1 MTVSDP
7 ARQPAES
14 APGFAGLPEE
24 LWGRVFA
31 YLDPVEDR
39 VVTLALVCKKWSR
52 VLRNTPDLWRTLSV
66 CRHLEDH
73 LYDNVAAALHAYGQ
87 HVHVLTWKSGVP
99 VTPAVLALLP
109 TLTNLRV
116 LGLPVVWDREH
127 IYRLMPLSG
136 LEEVQINGAFELTDG
151 DLELVARS
159 FPELR
164 EVTFTACWDLSPE
177 GVLAFLEQSAAL
189 HSLRLKLNVG
199 LPLHDVR
206 SDQAMLQGA
215 NLVLDLA
222 DSRFAHL
229 LTVLHLNFVPLELDE
244 LWSCMNHFTRIR
256 KLVVTNCE
264 QRLVGKIV
272 TFFIMRPVFVRPP
285 HQRWTK
291 AGRMI
296 KNVTIFPTNLCLESS
311 RDPDTSFGGFSS
323 EPTTVTE
330 IAAFVGKLQACA
342 PGTQRLQGVRLRSGA
357 LQKLYLYNLWS
368 VSFVSLWTPQLRS
381 LHLDAGLE
389 NLEHLEVF
397 APKLRKLQ
405 VDGSGVLSIRPG
417 YTANNMRGARP
428 GGLTLSV
435 KSTKLS
441 NVELYNCE
449 LLDGLGFTRCLGSN
463 ITVTVLS
470 LGSIGMEA
478 LSLDQNRCP
487 SLREL
492 RLLADFRC
500 TSLHLSCPTLRRLC
514 ADCDVM
520 LPTLQIVS
528 VVARHVDR
536 LHLANV
542 PGLQSLTVQCD
553 RVDLVEINTTG
564 NVNVCL
570 ENCAVQA
577 VEELG
582 TLRLLDCQV
591 QSLVLSAPLV
601 RQLVLQRCMVTDYS
615 LCMALRGCPNI
626 QRLQLQKCSSLTR
639 VSICRS
645 LLQYLHLLDCR
656 GILQVELTDCPKL
669 LALDIGQ
676 CPNVRLF
683 VQGSETTPNKYSA
696 EMVWTGPP
704 GKKAKVGERTKPG
717 QRLRVPS
724 PPRNS
729 EPLTLPWEDDDFTQP
744 HRVETFIL

>member
-7 ARQPAES
+7 SRQPAEA

-73 LYDNVAAALHAYGQ
+73 LYDSVAAALRAYGQ

-177 GVLAFLEQSAAL
+177 GVLSFLEQSAAL

-256 KLVVTNCE
+256 KLVITNCE
-264 QRLVGKIV
+264 
-272 TFFIMRPVFVRPP
+272 
-285 HQRWTK
+285 
-291 AGRMI
+291 
-296 KNVTIFPTNLCLESS
+296 
-311 RDPDTSFGGFSS
+311 
-323 EPTTVTE
+323 
-330 IAAFVGKLQACA
+330 
-342 PGTQRLQGVRLRSGA
+342 RLQGVRLRSGA

-405 VDGSGVLSIRPG
+405 VDGSGELR
-417 YTANNMRGARP
+417 
-428 GGLTLSV
+428 TLSV

-591 QSLVLSAPLV
+591 QALVLSAPLV

-704 GKKAKVGERTKPG
+704 GKKAKVGERTKP
-717 QRLRVPS
+717 VS
-724 PPRNS
+724 
-729 EPLTLPWEDDDFTQP
+729 
-744 HRVETFIL
+744 I

>member
-7 ARQPAES
+7 AHQPAGP
-14 APGFAGLPEE
+14 APGFSGLPEE
-24 LWGRVFA
+24 LWGRVFS

-39 VVTLALVCKKWSR
+39 VVMLALVCKKWSR
-52 VLRNTPDLWRTLSV
+52 VLRNTPDLWRTLNV
-66 CRHLEDH
+66 CRHLEDQQ
-73 LYDNVAAALHAYGQ
+73 YENVAVVLNTYGQ

-99 VTPAVLALLP
+99 VSPAVLALVP

-127 IYRLMPLSG
+127 IHSLMPLSG
-136 LEEVQINGAFELTDG
+136 LEEVQINGAFELTDD
-151 DLELVARS
+151 DLDLVARS

-164 EVTFTACWDLSPE
+164 EVTFTACWNLSPE
-177 GVLAFLEQSAAL
+177 GVLSFLEQSDL
-189 HSLRLKLNVG
+189 HNLRLKLNVG

-206 SDQAMLQGA
+206 SDHAMLQGA

-244 LWSCMNHFTRIR
+244 LWSSLNHFTRIR
-256 KLVVTNCE
+256 KLGITNCE
-264 QRLVGKIV
+264 
-272 TFFIMRPVFVRPP
+272 
-285 HQRWTK
+285 
-291 AGRMI
+291 
-296 KNVTIFPTNLCLESS
+296 
-311 RDPDTSFGGFSS
+311 
-323 EPTTVTE
+323 
-330 IAAFVGKLQACA
+330 
-342 PGTQRLQGVRLRSGA
+342 RLQGVRLRSA
-357 LQKLYLYNLWS
+357 TLQKLYLYNLWS

-381 LHLDAGLE
+381 LHLDAGME
-389 NLEHLEVF
+389 NMEHLEVF

-405 VDGSGVLSIRPG
+405 VDGSGVLR
-417 YTANNMRGARP
+417 
-428 GGLTLSV
+428 TLSV
-435 KSTKLS
+435 KSSKLS
-441 NVELYNCE
+441 NVELYNCAM
-449 LLDGLGFTRCLGSN
+449 LDGLGFTRFLGNN

-470 LGSIGMEA
+470 LGSIDMEA

-514 ADCDVM
+514 ADSDVM

-528 VVARHVDR
+528 VVAKHVDR

-564 NVNVCL
+564 NVNVSL
-570 ENCAVQA
+570 ENCALQA

-582 TLRLLDCQV
+582 TLRLFDCQV
-591 QSLVLSAPLV
+591 QALVLSAPLV
-601 RQLVLQRCMVTDYS
+601 RQLVLYRCVVTDYS

-683 VQGSETTPNKYSA
+683 VQGSETTPNKYST
-696 EMVWTGPP
+696 EMVWSGPP
-704 GKKAKVGERTKPG
+704 GKKAKVGLGERTKP
-717 QRLRVPS
+717 VS
-724 PPRNS
+724 
-729 EPLTLPWEDDDFTQP
+729 
-744 HRVETFIL
+744 I